1 MNIVPNSKINTNND
15 FLINAEYFY
24 DPIEKTITKYNNHP
38 SIITIKKFIL
48 NSDSIFSFQHCSKG
62 KITKMI
68 NMHCVKSVQIRSIF
82 WSVFSG
88 IWTEYGEIRSIS
100 LY

>member
-38 SIITIKKFIL
+38 SIITIKK
-48 NSDSIFSFQHCSKG
+48 
-62 KITKMI
+62 
-68 NMHCVKSVQIRSIF
+68 
-82 WSVFSG
+82 
-88 IWTEYGEIRSIS
+88 